1 MSREARSSPVR
12 GYLGQLEK
20 GRRGITVGSYRC
32 RIAPYTFIISCPTD
46 RRNQNGFNSG
56 KHTYLMA
63 SIKSI
68 KRSSVNIHHSDIE
81 SNGRDRP

>member
-46 RRNQNGFNSG
+46 RRNQNGSNSG
-56 KHTYLMA
+56 KRTYM
-63 SIKSI
+63 KSI
-68 KRSSVNIHHSDIE
+68 NRPKASLFTTPT
-81 SNGRDRP
+81 SNPMGGIGHE